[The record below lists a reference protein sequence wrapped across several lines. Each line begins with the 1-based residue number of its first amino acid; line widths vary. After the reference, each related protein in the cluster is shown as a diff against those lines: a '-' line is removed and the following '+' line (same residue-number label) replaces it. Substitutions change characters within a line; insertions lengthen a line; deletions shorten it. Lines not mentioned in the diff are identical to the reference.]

1 MGYNIASMIGYVL
14 YYKYLSHK
22 LGFKDPEKMKAYIE
36 RKERAEMEIQLKT
49 KEIREKSWFEGWEE
63 RFFYDKAV
71 KTDNIEEINKIYRET
86 LELIPEVRR
95 TLNTMNE
102 YFWLGEGY
110 WIKRKLLQA
119 TTFEEVDSINKQVEA
134 RLQGRT
140 NYRPTRNLY
149 SPYKAGCL
157 PTLNGLF
164 N

>member
-1 MGYNIASMIGYVL
+1 MKVG
-14 YYKYLSHK
+14 K
-22 LGFKDPEKMKAYIE
+22 KD
-36 RKERAEMEIQLKT
+36 
-49 KEIREKSWFEGWEE
+49 S
-63 RFFYDKAV
+63 FYDKAV

-110 WIKRKLLQA
+110 WIKRKLLRA

-134 RLQGRT
+134 RLQGRA
-140 NYRPTRNLY
+140 NHRPTRNLY